1 MPDTVAEKV
10 VSSSSAEE
18 DIENYSYGR
27 GKNWTEE
34 NIRTLISWLHTS
46 AVMLDLTR
54 EATTYYRKVMRRST
68 IVNLIFSSVAGT
80 VSLSQ
85 FNINNTDEAYKVLD
99 TLLKAFFSAA
109 SILVALNTGYI
120 KVYQIQERLE
130 STIQLQ
136 QQWSNFGSL
145 ITSELQL
152 PTPIRKDAL
161 QLINK
166 MKETYH
172 QLIRDHVD
180 INRDILEKVALRNG
194 ISPQQL
200 TISDLFERVIVEE
213 LNRIKMENGDDDSI
227 IEVNVCDDD
236 DISVVTE
243 YDADI
248 QSRAVMAKGV
258 GGNSKA
264 RSVSSARAVSSGE
277 AAKVKNEESR
287 VNQLKN
293 LQRSS
298 THLFE
303 NKNTKK
309 LRNLEKKVMNTRT
322 QIANLVMSP
331 RRTTKMTYDNVMG
344 ELKSKKNDGMGIVV
358 VTNKSSP
365 NDAVVSSGT
374 SVTSV
379 SSTNTDDLTL
389 QFEYD
394 SEGNPELAPSRR

>member
-1 MPDTVAEKV
+1 
-10 VSSSSAEE
+10 
-18 DIENYSYGR
+18 
-27 GKNWTEE
+27 
-34 NIRTLISWLHTS
+34 
-46 AVMLDLTR
+46 
-54 EATTYYRKVMRRST
+54 
-68 IVNLIFSSVAGT
+68 
-80 VSLSQ
+80 
-85 FNINNTDEAYKVLD
+85 
-99 TLLKAFFSAA
+99 
-109 SILVALNTGYI
+109 
-120 KVYQIQERLE
+120 
-130 STIQLQ
+130 
-136 QQWSNFGSL
+136 
-145 ITSELQL
+145 
-152 PTPIRKDAL
+152 
-161 QLINK
+161 
-166 MKETYH
+166 
-172 QLIRDHVD
+172 
-180 INRDILEKVALRNG
+180 
-194 ISPQQL
+194 
-200 TISDLFERVIVEE
+200 
-213 LNRIKMENGDDDSI
+213 MENGDDDSI

-248 QSRAVMAKGV
+248 QSRA
-258 GGNSKA
+258 GGTGGNTNSKA

>member
-1 MPDTVAEKV
+1 MPNTVAEKV
-10 VSSSSAEE
+10 IGSSTAEE

-68 IVNLIFSSVAGT
+68 IINLIFSSVAGT

-85 FNINNTDEAYKVLD
+85 FNINSTGDAYKVLD
-99 TLLKAFFSAA
+99 TLLKGFFSAA

-152 PTPIRKDAL
+152 PTPLRKDAL

-180 INRDILEKVALRNG
+180 INREILEKVALRNG

-236 DISVVTE
+236 DTSVVTE
-243 YDADI
+243 YDTGIPPRTD
-248 QSRAVMAKGV
+248 VNLKT
-258 GGNSKA
+258 N
-264 RSVSSARAVSSGE
+264 ARAVSSKG
-277 AAKVKNEESR
+277 AVSAKNEEGR
-287 VNQLKN
+287 ANQLKN

-309 LRNLEKKVMNTRT
+309 LRNLEKKVVNTRT
-322 QIANLVMSP
+322 QIANLVLSP
-331 RRTTKMTYDNVMG
+331 RRTTKMTYDNVMS

-358 VTNKSSP
+358 VANKSSSS
-365 NDAVVSSGT
+365 DADVSSGT
-374 SVTSV
+374 SVTSL

-389 QFEYD
+389 QFDYD
-394 SEGNPELAPSRR
+394 SEGNPELAPRRR

>member
-27 GKNWTEE
+27 GRNWTEE

-54 EATTYYRKVMRRST
+54 EATTFYRKVMRRST

-85 FNINNTDEAYKVLD
+85 FNIGNADDAYKVLD
-99 TLLKAFFSAA
+99 TLLKAFFSAS

-152 PTPIRKDAL
+152 PTPLRKDAL
-161 QLINK
+161 QIINK

-180 INRDILEKVALRNG
+180 INRDILEKVAIRNG

-200 TISDLFERVIVEE
+200 TISDLFERVIAEE
-213 LNRIKMENGDDDSI
+213 LNRIKLENGDNDTI
-227 IEVNVCDDD
+227 IEVNAGGDDD
-236 DISVVTE
+236 GGDDVSVVTDV
-243 YDADI
+243 YD
-248 QSRAVMAKGV
+248 STNNSNNRKAVPAPPP
-258 GGNSKA
+258 
-264 RSVSSARAVSSGE
+264 
-277 AAKVKNEESR
+277 
-287 VNQLKN
+287 VNNFKN

-298 THLFE
+298 SHLFE
-303 NKNTKK
+303 NKNSKK
-309 LRNLEKKVMNTRT
+309 LRNLEKKVVNTRT
-322 QIANLVMSP
+322 QIANLILSP
-331 RRTTKMTYDNVMG
+331 RKTTKSTYDNVMS
-344 ELKSKKNDGMGIVV
+344 ELKSKKNAIVAV
-358 VTNKSSP
+358 VPKKSSE
-365 NDAVVSSGT
+365 T
-374 SVTSV
+374 STTSTEVTENS
-379 SSTNTDDLTL
+379 DDETTL
-389 QFEYD
+389 HFDYD
-394 SEGNPELAPSRR
+394 DEGNPELAPPRRR

>member
-1 MPDTVAEKV
+1 MPNTVAEKV
-10 VSSSSAEE
+10 AIAVASSSAEE

-34 NIRTLISWLHTS
+34 NIHTLISWLHTS

-85 FNINNTDEAYKVLD
+85 FNIGNADDAYKVLD
-99 TLLKAFFSAA
+99 TLLKAFFSAS

-152 PTPIRKDAL
+152 PTPLRKDAL
-161 QLINK
+161 QIINK

-200 TISDLFERVIVEE
+200 TISDLFERVIAEE
-213 LNRIKMENGDDDSI
+213 LNRIKLENGENDTI
-227 IEVNVCDDD
+227 IEVNADGDDDGGD
-236 DISVVTE
+236 DISVVTDV
-243 YDADI
+243 YDSANN
-248 QSRAVMAKGV
+248 SNNNRKAVPAPP
-258 GGNSKA
+258 
-264 RSVSSARAVSSGE
+264 
-277 AAKVKNEESR
+277 
-287 VNQLKN
+287 VNNFKN

-298 THLFE
+298 SHLFE
-303 NKNTKK
+303 NKNSKK
-309 LRNLEKKVMNTRT
+309 LRNLEKKVVNTRT
-322 QIANLVMSP
+322 QIANLILSP
-331 RRTTKMTYDNVMG
+331 RKTTKSTYDNVMN
-344 ELKSKKNDGMGIVV
+344 ELQSKKNAIVAV
-358 VTNKSSP
+358 VPKKSSE
-365 NDAVVSSGT
+365 T
-374 SVTSV
+374 STEVTENS
-379 SSTNTDDLTL
+379 DDETTL
-389 QFEYD
+389 HFDYD
-394 SEGNPELAPSRR
+394 NEGNPELAPSRR

>member
-10 VSSSSAEE
+10 VEPSSAEE

-34 NIRTLISWLHTS
+34 NIHTLISWLHTS

-152 PTPIRKDAL
+152 PTPLRKDAL

-236 DISVVTE
+236 DVSVVTE
-243 YDADI
+243 YDTNI
-248 QSRAVMAKGV
+248 QQARTGM
-258 GGNSKA
+258 NSKA
-264 RSVSSARAVSSGE
+264 RAVSNGGTVS
-277 AAKVKNEESR
+277 AKNEEGR
-287 VNQLKN
+287 VNQLRN

-309 LRNLEKKVMNTRT
+309 LRNLEKKVVNTRT

-331 RRTTKMTYDNVMG
+331 RRTTKMTYDNVMN

-358 VTNKSSP
+358 LANKSSSS
-365 NDAVVSSGT
+365 DAVVSSGT
-374 SVTSV
+374 SVTSA
-379 SSTNTDDLTL
+379 SSANTDDLTL
-389 QFEYD
+389 QFDYD
-394 SEGNPELAPSRR
+394 SEGNPELAPPRR

>member
-248 QSRAVMAKGV
+248 QSRA
-258 GGNSKA
+258 GGTGGNTNSKA

-344 ELKSKKNDGMGIVV
+344 ELKSKKNEGMGIVV

-374 SVTSV
+374 SVTSI

>member
-1 MPDTVAEKV
+1 MPDTVADKV
-10 VSSSSAEE
+10 IGSSSAEE

-34 NIRTLISWLHTS
+34 NIHTLISWLHTS

-85 FNINNTDEAYKVLD
+85 FNINSVGDAYKVLD
-99 TLLKAFFSAA
+99 TLLKAFFSAS

-180 INRDILEKVALRNG
+180 INRDILEKVALR
-194 ISPQQL
+194 
-200 TISDLFERVIVEE
+200 
-213 LNRIKMENGDDDSI
+213 M
-227 IEVNVCDDD
+227 C
-236 DISVVTE
+236 
-243 YDADI
+243 
-248 QSRAVMAKGV
+248 
-258 GGNSKA
+258 
-264 RSVSSARAVSSGE
+264 
-277 AAKVKNEESR
+277 
-287 VNQLKN
+287 
-293 LQRSS
+293 
-298 THLFE
+298 
-303 NKNTKK
+303 
-309 LRNLEKKVMNTRT
+309 
-322 QIANLVMSP
+322 
-331 RRTTKMTYDNVMG
+331 
-344 ELKSKKNDGMGIVV
+344 
-358 VTNKSSP
+358 
-365 NDAVVSSGT
+365 
-374 SVTSV
+374 
-379 SSTNTDDLTL
+379 
-389 QFEYD
+389 
-394 SEGNPELAPSRR
+394 